1 MSLNGRCI
9 KTGVYVFFGA
19 SKAERSPRGG
29 ETASWR
35 SIRILTTYVHFHY
48 KDTNLVLIL
57 GNLHLLVVPV
67 FVQDVDLFVH
77 GLEERLPREK
87 QKRG

>member
-1 MSLNGRCI
+1 MSLNGCCI
-9 KTGVYVFFGA
+9 KTGVFVIFGS

-29 ETASWR
+29 DASWR
-35 SIRILTTYVHFHY
+35 SISILTTYVHFHY

-67 FVQDVDLFVH
+67 FIQDVDLFVH
-77 GLEERLPREK
+77 GLEERLPCAK